1 MEVSLRSRKS
11 WLSIRRPSNEDLLD
25 YYEKLMLSGLST
37 PYAQY
42 MIPIELDGQTFYI
55 NTLETFPVSH
65 SFSPLCPYPL
75 VMLHGF
81 GGGLGVFVK
90 NIDALASRYKVYTF
104 DSLGCGKSS
113 RPRFPTDTEGAE
125 NYFVESIE
133 AWRKSMKL
141 EQFVLLG
148 HSFGGYQATCYAI
161 RYPHRV
167 KYLVLAD
174 PWGFPERP
182 AGPLAHRYPLWI
194 RVMSDWLRPLP
205 PFALLRAL
213 GPLGL
218 HVLMRVRSDVG
229 EKFADILESSDVIY
243 RYIYHLNV
251 MPPSAELGFAAL
263 TWPYGFARR
272 PLIRRITDLH
282 PDVPISFIYGVR
294 SMMDYSIGERTKRL
308 RPASHVEWHV
318 LNDCGHH
325 VYCENHYEF
334 NSLVLQTA
342 EYLEHPDS
350 GLDSGSEAVDMSDV
364 ADAVVPD
371 GVDGEDGPDCDA
383 VAACEESVRREC
395 VGGLFDHLGVDSA
408 AAAQCVSTSPLGRA
422 ASSQYDEVDA

>member
-1 MEVSLRSRKS
+1 MFARC
-11 WLSIRRPSNEDLLD
+11 PS
-25 YYEKLMLSGLST
+25 
-37 PYAQY
+37 
-42 MIPIELDGQTFYI
+42 
-55 NTLETFPVSH
+55 
-65 SFSPLCPYPL
+65 
-75 VMLHGF
+75 
-81 GGGLGVFVK
+81 
-90 NIDALASRYKVYTF
+90 
-104 DSLGCGKSS
+104 
-113 RPRFPTDTEGAE
+113 
-125 NYFVESIE
+125 
-133 AWRKSMKL
+133 
-141 EQFVLLG
+141 
-148 HSFGGYQATCYAI
+148 
-161 RYPHRV
+161 
-167 KYLVLAD
+167 
-174 PWGFPERP
+174 
-182 AGPLAHRYPLWI
+182 
-194 RVMSDWLRPLP
+194 
-205 PFALLRAL
+205 
-213 GPLGL
+213 
-218 HVLMRVRSDVG
+218 
-229 EKFADILESSDVIY
+229 
-243 RYIYHLNV
+243 
-251 MPPSAELGFAAL
+251 
-263 TWPYGFARR
+263 FARR
-272 PLIRRITDLH
+272 CLHAPNIHACLVEWAPRMLTAVTHVASTRCLCRWFRDELSDPQLATACASAQIDSSYNNHHNTLQPLSLRLISSSGTFPNDNS
-282 PDVPISFIYGVR
+282 VPISFIYGVR